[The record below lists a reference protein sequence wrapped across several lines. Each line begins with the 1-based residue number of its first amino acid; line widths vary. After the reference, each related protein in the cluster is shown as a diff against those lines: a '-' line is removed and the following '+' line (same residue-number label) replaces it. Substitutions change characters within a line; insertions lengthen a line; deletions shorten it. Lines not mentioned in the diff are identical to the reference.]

1 MKISIL
7 DQAPI
12 SKGNTPEQ
20 TLQNTIEL
28 AQFAEKLGY
37 YRYWVAEHH
46 NTNGLASTAPEILIT
61 RIASSTDR
69 IRVGSGGV
77 LLPQYSPLK
86 VAETFKMLEAMFPR
100 RIDLGLGRSPGGGQK
115 TRLALTDGTQKM
127 LSAFS
132 RQVKDL
138 HGYLYNTLPD
148 DHPYKGVVATPK
160 TSTNPE
166 TWVLGLSER
175 GAKHAA
181 INGTGF
187 TFGHFIS
194 PDQSSEAITTY
205 LERFRPSP
213 GRKEPAI
220 NACIFV
226 VCAETKKEAEELA
239 LSQDMWLLQVEKGK
253 ETRVPPIDE
262 VKKHTFT
269 SDELQKIERNRSR
282 AVIGTPDEV
291 KERLETLAH
300 KYRAN
305 ELLLITN
312 IYDFEKKKQSYKLIA
327 DAFQS

>member
-1 MKISIL
+1 MKLSVL

-12 SKGNTPEQ
+12 SKGSTPEQ
-20 TLQNTIEL
+20 TLSNTLEL
-28 AQFAEKLGY
+28 AQFTESLGY
-37 YRYWVAEHH
+37 FRYWVAEHH
-46 NTNGLASTAPEILIT
+46 NTNGLASTSPEILIA
-61 RIASSTDR
+61 RIASVTKT

-86 VAETFKMLEAMFPR
+86 VAENFKMLEAMFPG

-148 DHPYKGVVATPK
+148 DHPYKGVIATPE
-160 TSTNPE
+160 TASNPE

-194 PDQSSEAITTY
+194 PEHASEAITTY

-213 GRKEPAI
+213 GRHHPSI
-220 NACIFV
+220 NACVFV
-226 VCAETKKEAEELA
+226 VCAPTHEEAEELA
-239 LSQDMWLLQVEKGK
+239 LSQDMWLLQVEKGI
-253 ETRVPPIDE
+253 ETRVPSVQE
-262 VKKHTFT
+262 VKEHTFT
-269 SDELQKIERNRSR
+269 QEELRKVEQNRKR
-282 AVIGTPDEV
+282 AVIGTPNEV
-291 KERLETLAH
+291 KERLETLAAE
-300 KYRAN
+300 YQAS

-327 DAFQS
+327 EAFNQ